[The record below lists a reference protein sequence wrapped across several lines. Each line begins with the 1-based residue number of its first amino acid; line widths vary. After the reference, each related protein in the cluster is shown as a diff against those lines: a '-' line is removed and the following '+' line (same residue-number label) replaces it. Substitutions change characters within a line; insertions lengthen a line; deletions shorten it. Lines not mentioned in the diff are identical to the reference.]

1 MRSNSRPSRVRI
13 SYSLDNPLRQQ
24 DQTLI
29 PANAKIL
36 HIEKLRALSI
46 ALVFLFHLEV
56 AGFQNGFLGVD
67 VFFVI
72 SGFLMAI
79 LYGDIASTEAIGKF
93 FRRRMARILPA
104 YYALVVCTAVFS
116 FFFLLP
122 HEIQMVMRQSLW
134 AAFFLPNI
142 GYWLDTSYFDHTN
155 LRPLLNLWSLGVEV
169 QFYLLFPF
177 LLFIERRSSLLL
189 KVLAIGSC
197 AEYALLTNIDP
208 ESAFFLIPGRLWE
221 FLAGVYAARFV
232 TSVDTGTIPG
242 HRYFGAVSV
251 LLILAILLFTPSVAR
266 DYTFPATFAVVLLT
280 AVAIVFGF
288 STGREQGLLSRSLVT
303 LGQYSYSVYL
313 VHFPVIVFVLYTPF
327 GGTNLTPDG
336 ISSSLVAI
344 AITAILS
351 IVFYQLIEQKTRK
364 ALTGR
369 QLLVTASVFCL
380 LTVVIARPVVSLS
393 QQIVDP
399 KLWNLSNAL
408 NDKAAFRC
416 AASSESA
423 LLAANSCRMGED
435 IADPQKRF
443 LLVGDS
449 HADAIKMPLAD
460 YLHSQQQTLRLM
472 KENKAVQEDYPIA
485 LIIDEALAFEID
497 VIVAHSIDNEVRP
510 DALEELALAARE
522 EGITV
527 AFIAPVPKY
536 GFNVPAR
543 LLEDY
548 RRNHELNIR
557 ASRLTDIDVSA
568 EIAALDRRY
577 ENFHSFT
584 TTQYYCESE
593 CFISNEA
600 GNPYYFDSNHLT
612 HTGAAL
618 LLPVFS
624 AISTL

>member
-1 MRSNSRPSRVRI
+1 M
-13 SYSLDNPLRQQ
+13 
-24 DQTLI
+24 I
-29 PANAKIL
+29 PASAKIL

-56 AGFQNGFLGVD
+56 AGFHNGFLGVD

-72 SGFLMAI
+72 SGFLMAT

-104 YYALVVCTAVFS
+104 YYALVIFTAIFS

-122 HEIQMVMRQSLW
+122 HEVQMVMRQSIW

-155 LRPLLNLWSLGVEV
+155 LRPLLNLWSLGIEV

-177 LLFIERRSSLLL
+177 LLFIERRSALLL
-189 KVLAIGSC
+189 KVLAVGSC
-197 AEYALLTNIDP
+197 LEYALLTNIDP

-221 FLAGVYAARFV
+221 FLVGVFAARLV
-232 TSVDTGTIPG
+232 TSIDTQALTG

-251 LLILAILLFTPSVAR
+251 LLLLAIVLLAPSVSR
-266 DYTFPATFAVVLLT
+266 DYTFPATLAVVVLT

-288 STGREQGLLSRSLVT
+288 STGREQGVLSRSLVT
-303 LGQYSYSVYL
+303 LGQYSYSIYL

-327 GGTNLTPDG
+327 GGTNLTPEG
-336 ISSSLVAI
+336 IGSTLI
-344 AITAILS
+344 AIFITAAISVL
-351 IVFYQLIEQKTRK
+351 FYQFIEQKTRK
-364 ALTGR
+364 SLTGR
-369 QLLVTASVFCL
+369 QLLIVATCFCL
-380 LTVVIARPVVSLS
+380 LTVLIARPVVSLS

-408 NDKAAFRC
+408 NDKAEFRC
-416 AASSESA
+416 AASDESL
-423 LLAANSCRMGED
+423 LLAANSCRIGDELASPD
-435 IADPQKRF
+435 KRF

-449 HADAIKMPLAD
+449 HADALKMALAN
-460 YLHSQQQTLRLM
+460 YLQSQNQSLRLM
-472 KENKAVQEDYPIA
+472 KENKAVQVDYPIA
-485 LIIDEALAFEID
+485 LIIDEAMAFDID

-510 DALEELALAARE
+510 DALEQLALAARE
-522 EGITV
+522 EGIAV
-527 AFIAPVPKY
+527 AFIEPVPKY

-548 RRNHELNIR
+548 RQSHELVIR
-557 ASRLTDIDVSA
+557 ADRLTDIDSSEQV
-568 EIAALDRRY
+568 AALDRRY
-577 ENFHSFT
+577 ENFHHFET
-584 TTQYYCESE
+584 LQYYCDTR

-612 HTGAAL
+612 DTGASL

-624 AISTL
+624 AISEL